1 MEVTEA
7 ATGHTVIPGKG
18 DDARDPQ
25 SRRWRYNWLVDLWD
39 EPKSWA
45 PCLKLMGW
53 PYFMWRTDRNLD
65 YVKHA
70 TSSYGR
76 LLRLSMSWNSHRHTS
91 PCQGDPEEDVNTHQ
105 DGVDCGQGHTK
116 SQAKGHLP
124 TAPVQKGERI
134 RWHADQWTM
143 HWHRVKGKSFRWAR
157 ICPSDTV
164 TLSSWFWRSLQDY
177 YEPMDPGT
185 QLATQDTQEWSY
197 RPLQDDQH
205 QPIHF
210 QTEMRSN
217 EQFSYKKL
225 KVQMSPNVIWAV
237 QSIRQRSKSMK
248 LVHDPCGRDT
258 WICGART
265 SSSLNGRP
273 TNKLRL
279 CLGIHLASLKPD
291 SSRMSFVKI
300 FRCTWRFILY
310 QYCIM
315 L

>member
-1 MEVTEA
+1 MMREIRNQEGEDTIGSLIYEMNQKV
-7 ATGHTVIPGKG
+7 GLLVSSWW
-18 DDARDPQ
+18 DDLI
-25 SRRWRYNWLVDLWD
+25 SCEGL
-39 EPKSWA
+39 S
-45 PCLKLMGW
+45 
-53 PYFMWRTDRNLD
+53 DRNLD
-65 YVKHA
+65 YVIHA

-91 PCQGDPEEDVNTHQ
+91 PCQGDPEEDVNAHQ

-143 HWHRVKGKSFRWAR
+143 HWHRVKGKSFRCAR

-164 TLSSWFWRSLQDY
+164 TLLSWFWRSLQDY

-210 QTEMRSN
+210 HE
-217 EQFSYKKL
+217 
-225 KVQMSPNVIWAV
+225 
-237 QSIRQRSKSMK
+237 
-248 LVHDPCGRDT
+248 
-258 WICGART
+258 
-265 SSSLNGRP
+265 
-273 TNKLRL
+273 
-279 CLGIHLASLKPD
+279 
-291 SSRMSFVKI
+291 
-300 FRCTWRFILY
+300 
-310 QYCIM
+310 
-315 L
+315 